1 MLKRLID
8 SVIDNHYASTKKA
21 LLLTGARQIGKT
33 YAPRDYTASDW
44 NTGDYTIYISSI
56 GYTYQGYFE
65 IY

>member
-21 LLLTGARQIGKT
+21 LLLTGARQIG
-33 YAPRDYTASDW
+33 TASDW

>member
-33 YAPRDYTASDW
+33 YAPRDYSLLCL
-44 NTGDYTIYISSI
+44 
-56 GYTYQGYFE
+56 
-65 IY
+65 